1 MSDDPGK
8 SPTRDKPNVTFFKN
22 GPLQI
27 REPCKL
33 FDGDTQQEIVPKK
46 FPVYLCR
53 CGGSQNKPFCD
64 GAHNGMGFDGT
75 CVPGADG

>member
-1 MSDDPGK
+1 MSE
-8 SPTRDKPNVTFFKN
+8 KPNVVLFEN

-27 REPCKL
+27 REPCK
-33 FDGDTQQEIVPKK
+33 IVDRATGKEVVPAR

-53 CGGSQNKPFCD
+53 CGGSKNKPFCD
-64 GAHNGMGFDGT
+64 GAHNRIRFDGT